1 MSHCCGLK
9 EKPKQKEIRQPEIK
23 GRGNQES
30 FWKKLLRAFGLEVE
44 SKNLTGGN

>member
-1 MSHCCGLK
+1 MSNCCGTKKKFKQEKVKQQEVK
-9 EKPKQKEIRQPEIK
+9 EKA
-23 GRGNQES
+23 GRGS